1 MSFALAV
8 TLSILCCLTITLTFL
23 VAYLYHALRDLQ
35 DDMDHTHDMAHT
47 AITALAL
54 HLDGQPITLHHM
66 KIRTTDKE

>member
-8 TLSILCCLTITLTFL
+8 TLSILCCLTIALAFL
-23 VAYLYHALRDLQ
+23 VAHLHHALRCLQ